1 MRERLL
7 ERGKTSGRADDNE
20 STIVKR
26 FHTFVEQ
33 SKPVVD
39 RYATMGKVHDISA
52 MRSPD
57 DVFVDVKAALDFRL
71 RGIPMAEAAPKA
83 APATSLPADCKIIF
97 VLGGPGAGKGTQCE
111 KILVEYKDIGVQHLS
126 AGDLLRDAVKNGNTE
141 LEAIMKEG
149 KLVPMDVTI
158 ALLKDAMIASG
169 AKTFLIDG
177 FPRAWDQV
185 RLLLHNPTAE
195 QNQQCLVFLVIR
207 TEWSFCWRRST

>member
-1 MRERLL
+1 MQAEAFETGIQPCEAILFFDCSEAVMRERLL

-26 FHTFVEQ
+26 FNTFVEQ

-39 RYATMGKVHDISA
+39 KYAAMGKVHDISA

-83 APATSLPADCKIIF
+83 APATSLPADSKIIF

-185 RLLLHNPTAE
+185 RL
-195 QNQQCLVFLVIR
+195 C
-207 TEWSFCWRRST
+207 STIG